1 LSNKARYINE
11 NLEGTIDLRR
21 KKKDEVNKMLSDKKY
36 DIIDGDNDF
45 KYLVKMSM
53 DSVTEENVEKINK
66 EHENK
71 LHKLEN
77 IKATTINQMWLN
89 ELNELEIEYM
99 KYKEQRHQLMNECN
113 SHTKSK
119 TKTVKKKAI
128 VKK

>member
-1 LSNKARYINE
+1 
-11 NLEGTIDLRR
+11 LEGTIDLRR
-21 KKKDEVNKMLSDKKY
+21 KKKDEVNKMLSDKEY

-66 EHENK
+66 EHEHK
-71 LHKLEN
+71 LHQLEN

-113 SHTKSK
+113 SNTKSK